1 MDMIK
6 QSPHREAQVEVL
18 TIYCCF
24 EDGSVKRN
32 LCNMFQ
38 NVRIINLDCKINHY
52 HSSDFSKP
60 VETAQTTSK
69 VRHITDISLCKY
81 ASQMMT
87 SNLCGQLLSLH
98 LDFKDLSISWGAIL
112 PQMKNMPILEQLIL
126 YTRFL
131 SIADIELVHK
141 NIPSIQDLRLDILEI
156 QDSEMPPAIIPT
168 TQLATMCFEIGV
180 IDDLEIHMK
189 WYRYMTQKY
198 ASVTTWNYEDH
209 CLSLES
215 DKYFK
220 YENGYLEFLA
230 LTASTQSAPSF
241 DDLPDYINIFKML
254 DSRDC
259 RLPYISLSNHHRQ
272 PAFGNLVHSKMAQ
285 YIKRLRISGIELY
298 AYDNFENFTALSTL
312 ELYNIS
318 HFNSNLFNLND
329 CLNSLPDTL

>member
-1 MDMIK
+1 
-6 QSPHREAQVEVL
+6 VEELALPV
-18 TIYCCF
+18 CF
-24 EDGSVKRN
+24 KDGLDKIN
-32 LCNMFQ
+32 FCNM
-38 NVRIINLDCKINHY
+38 NPNTRIVGMGCEWEYDCNC
-52 HSSDFSKP
+52 SSDFSKA
-60 VETAQTTSK
+60 VDTVQTTSK
-69 VRHITDISLCKY
+69 VQYIADITSCEY

-87 SNLCGQLLSLH
+87 SNLWGQLRTLD
-98 LDFKDLSISWGAIL
+98 LDFKGLNISWDVIL
-112 PQMKNMPILEQLIL
+112 PQMKNMPVLKRLIPN
-126 YTRFL
+126 THHL
-131 SIADIELVHK
+131 SIADMELIHN
-141 NIPSIQDLRLDILEI
+141 NIPSIEDLEI
-156 QDSEMPPAIIPT
+156 QDSEMPPVIIPT
-168 TQLATMCFEIGV
+168 TQLATMSFEIEF
-180 IDDLEIHMK
+180 IYDLEIHMK

>member
-1 MDMIK
+1 
-6 QSPHREAQVEVL
+6 
-18 TIYCCF
+18 
-24 EDGSVKRN
+24 
-32 LCNMFQ
+32 
-38 NVRIINLDCKINHY
+38 
-52 HSSDFSKP
+52 
-60 VETAQTTSK
+60 
-69 VRHITDISLCKY
+69 
-81 ASQMMT
+81 
-87 SNLCGQLLSLH
+87 
-98 LDFKDLSISWGAIL
+98 
-112 PQMKNMPILEQLIL
+112 
-126 YTRFL
+126 
-131 SIADIELVHK
+131 
-141 NIPSIQDLRLDILEI
+141 
-156 QDSEMPPAIIPT
+156 
-168 TQLATMCFEIGV
+168 
-180 IDDLEIHMK
+180 
-189 WYRYMTQKY
+189 
-198 ASVTTWNYEDH
+198 
-209 CLSLES
+209 LES